1 MVKLF
6 RETLSTLG
14 EVNTLTQ
21 TLRMQGK
28 EYTVIHA
35 NDTTTVIWA
44 EMTLVDNHEVHHFTI
59 VDEADDAEVT
69 GTVSSDNNLGLAIQ
83 LDGFGTADNPASGSI
98 VFIEKYEGKTTVLV
112 YADNSKDEPTHVI
125 NLEGAHIKEG
135 IMVKK

>member
-35 NDTTTVIWA
+35 NDT
-44 EMTLVDNHEVHHFTI
+44 
-59 VDEADDAEVT
+59 
-69 GTVSSDNNLGLAIQ
+69 
-83 LDGFGTADNPASGSI
+83 
-98 VFIEKYEGKTTVLV
+98 
-112 YADNSKDEPTHVI
+112 
-125 NLEGAHIKEG
+125 IKLYG
-135 IMVKK
+135 